1 MPSSFGFVK
10 NGASGKSIVGKV
22 ITGIF
27 MSGTYGSNFDFVG
40 TGKDGPVIS
49 GNPLSNTFGNKP
61 FTSVSTWF
69 IIFALNCSEVTYL
82 YVKKPPPRIPKTR
95 IVVTMVIISKAFLM
109 VKEQIARA
117 TALMSVVVLLLI
129 VALSPLYV
137 TMSLMTRQIQEKIK

>member
-1 MPSSFGFVK
+1 MCTS
-10 NGASGKSIVGKV
+10 
-22 ITGIF
+22 GIF
-27 MSGTYGSNFDFVG
+27 ISGISNYFFKGVG
-40 TGKDGPVIS
+40 IDMPVVF

-82 YVKKPPPRIPKTR
+82 YVKKPPPKIPKTR

-129 VALSPLYV
+129 VAISPLYV
-137 TMSLMTRQIQEKIK
+137 TMGLMTRQLQEKIK